1 MKRLRIGTIATPKC
15 GNSAR
20 GRNTASSLPRS
31 FAARGLSASKPRNIS
46 AVAAT
51 KFDEMVTDGLM
62 PVGGG
67 FTRYD
72 LELLEKMRATPFPKT
87 AGLSRNSFGQREG
100 RIAIEQ

>member
-1 MKRLRIGTIATPKC
+1 LRIGTIAIPKC
-15 GNSAR
+15 GNSAI
-20 GRNTASSLPRS
+20 GRNTVSLPGS
-31 FAARGLSASKPRNIS
+31 FAARGLSRVQAAEYLGV
-46 AVAAT
+46 AVT

-87 AGLSRNSFGQREG
+87 AGLSSNSFGQRRAEL
-100 RIAIEQ
+100 RSSND